1 MDSWNGQDVFL
12 SRITYVLPLG
22 LWWQCFAA
30 WYGAVPGLKV
40 LMPYDAEEARGLL
53 KAAIRDPDPCIF
65 LENELL
71 YGLWLIFHYIEKNIK
86 VHSWINYIREYY
98 NWNTALGHV

>member
-1 MDSWNGQDVFL
+1 MDSRNGQDVFL
-12 SRITYVLPLG
+12 SRVTFVLPLW

-30 WYGAVPGLKV
+30 WYAAVPGLKV

-71 YGLWLIFHYIEKNIK
+71 YDLQLISLQWEKNIRK
-86 VHSWINYIREYY
+86 SY